1 MSVKERS
8 LLRGKILGCLVNLA
22 IGDALGY
29 PAHEMSQEEIARRF
43 NGPLQS
49 FHPPF
54 SDNPYHTDMVAGQVT
69 DDTIMTLVI
78 AKAILEAHGVMD
90 ARYFGQQIAE
100 WARGNP
106 VWVTTPM
113 FGPTT
118 KNCLQRLIEGEDPV
132 KVGTSGS
139 ISTQGATNGAAMRVS
154 PAGLVNPGNIQ
165 QAIELAVQISL
176 PTHGTQVAIS
186 GAAAISAGVSE
197 ALRDD
202 SSVFSVVSASIQG
215 AREGERFA
223 REVARVVPAPDIALR
238 IETGIVAALKAS
250 DIYEAGRYITDCV
263 GNGMMTYE
271 TVPAAIALF
280 VSSGG
285 DPEQA
290 VFGGANIGGDTDTIA
305 SIAGAL
311 AGAFSGIERV
321 NKNLYGHIER
331 VNALGLELVAEKMVQ
346 KIQ

>member
-1 MSVKERS
+1 MSVKERN
-8 LLRGKILGCLVNLA
+8 LLKGKILGCLASLA

-29 PAHEMSQEEIARRF
+29 PAHEMSQEEIRIRF

-54 SDNPYHTDMVAGQVT
+54 PDNPFHTDMVAGQVT

-78 AKAILEAHGVMD
+78 AKAILDAHGVMD

-100 WARGNP
+100 WAQKKA
-106 VWVTTPM
+106 VWETAPM

-118 KNCLQRLIEGEDPV
+118 KNRLQRLIEGEDPV
-132 KVGTSGS
+132 QVGTSGS
-139 ISTQGATNGAAMRVS
+139 ISTEGATNGAAMRIS

-165 QAIELAVQISL
+165 SAIELAVQASL

-186 GAAAISAGVSE
+186 GAAAIAAGVSD

-202 SSVFSVVSASIQG
+202 SSVFSVVSASIKG
-215 AREGERFA
+215 AREGERIA
-223 REVARVVPAPDIALR
+223 RQVARIVPAPDIALR
-238 IETGIVAALKAS
+238 IEMGIVAALKAS
-250 DIYEAGRYITDCV
+250 DIYEACHLITDCV

-271 TVPAAIALF
+271 TVPAAVALF

-321 NKNLYGHIER
+321 NKNLYGQIES
-331 VNALGLELVAEKMVQ
+331 VNSLGLESIAEKLTHAV
-346 KIQ
+346 